1 MEVTK
6 LNNYFLSAGWGWTK
20 NSKNKHATKR
30 SKQGLLQNRTFGLTL
45 RVPARTQEEEST

>member
-30 SKQGLLQNRTFGLTL
+30 SKQEGYCKTGLSG
-45 RVPARTQEEEST
+45 